1 MFTLDKCLPALHGQ
15 LNPTGDVGYPE
26 PEVSSHQSMV
36 QNLFLKDEEQSS
48 FVFRDA
54 TSWHPK
60 EISGQEGR
68 WFCSLNITRQT
79 PS

>member
-1 MFTLDKCLPALHGQ
+1 MLD
-15 LNPTGDVGYPE
+15 TPE

-36 QNLFLKDEEQSS
+36 QSLFLKDGVQSN

-60 EISGQEGR
+60 GISGQEGG
-68 WFCSLNITRQT
+68 WFCSLNTTQQT
-79 PS
+79 PSQQNANPTEGSVKPA